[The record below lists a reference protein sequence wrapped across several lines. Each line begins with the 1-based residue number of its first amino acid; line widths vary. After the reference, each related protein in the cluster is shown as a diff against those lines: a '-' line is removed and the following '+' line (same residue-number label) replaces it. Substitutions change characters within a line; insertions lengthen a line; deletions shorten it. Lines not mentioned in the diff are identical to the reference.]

1 MSFILNPNMPDFE
14 ARDAEK
20 VFKIGILSA
29 LLVVRPPSFA
39 EKIDPDID
47 KDILINHLYAM
58 VVFKN
63 SELQIIITSET
74 TSTKIISLASDEV
87 KKELLKPS
95 LCIYDDSGSID
106 NLGKSKDY
114 SNIDTFCNK
123 CFELIK
129 ERLGEKSKPIQL
141 NNTFYLKDKF
151 KVKNAIKKW
160 HFGKIIFL
168 SIMYLIILLLAKIID
183 RYNDLLCFAFIIFTP
198 IISSIIWIWLSGNEK
213 H

>member
-20 VFKIGILSA
+20 VFKIGIHSA

-39 EKIDPDID
+39 EKIDPNID
-47 KDILINHLYAM
+47 RDILINHLYAM

-63 SELQIIITSET
+63 SDLQIIITSET

-95 LCIYDDSGSID
+95 LCIYDESGSID
-106 NLGKSKDY
+106 NLGKSKDW

-123 CFELIK
+123 CFELIN
-129 ERLGEKSKPIQL
+129 ERLGEKSKPILL
-141 NNTFYLKDKF
+141 NNTFNLKDKCR
-151 KVKNAIKKW
+151 VTNAIKKW

-168 SIMYLIILLLAKIID
+168 AIMYLLILLLAKIID
-183 RYNDLLCFAFIIFTP
+183 IYNDLLCFAFIIFTP
-198 IISSIIWIWLSGNEK
+198 LISSIIWIWLSGKEK